1 VRSLVQIQDGP
12 VGGIAQLV
20 ERCLCKANVS
30 GSSPLTSTK
39 VLHSK
44 TQIFKIKLFYVQEF
58 KGLRRI
64 PWHSEAKK
72 DVVTDETLRGAGN
85 KL

>member
-1 VRSLVQIQDGP
+1 MRSLVQIQNGP

-20 ERCLCKANVS
+20 ECCLCTANVS
-30 GSSPLTSTK
+30 GSSPLISTK
-39 VLHSK
+39 IETMNFL
-44 TQIFKIKLFYVQEF
+44 IQEI

-64 PWHSEAKK
+64 PWYSEAMK
-72 DVVTDETLRGAGN
+72 DVVTCDKLRGAGN

>member
-1 VRSLVQIQDGP
+1 MKP
-12 VGGIAQLV
+12 
-20 ERCLCKANVS
+20 
-30 GSSPLTSTK
+30 
-39 VLHSK
+39 
-44 TQIFKIKLFYVQEF
+44 FYVQEI
-58 KGLRRI
+58 KGLGWI